1 MNTHLV
7 GMTLMPQMES
17 QSIFV
22 VTVRGRI
29 NSAWRT
35 KEAAQAQ
42 CARLINHNGN
52 QIGAAVQEIE
62 LRA

>member
-29 NSAWRT
+29 T
-35 KEAAQAQ
+35 
-42 CARLINHNGN
+42 ARGGLKRPHRRNMPG
-52 QIGAAVQEIE
+52 
-62 LRA
+62 